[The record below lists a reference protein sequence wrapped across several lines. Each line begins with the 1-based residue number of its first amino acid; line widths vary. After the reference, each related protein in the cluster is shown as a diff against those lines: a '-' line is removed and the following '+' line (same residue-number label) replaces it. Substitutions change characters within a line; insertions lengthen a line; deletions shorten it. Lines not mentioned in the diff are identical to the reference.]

1 MVLNSVDG
9 SICCGVVICGVVM
22 GELGRG
28 VGGVRAAVFAQAL
41 SA

>member
-1 MVLNSVDG
+1 MELNSVDG
-9 SICCGVVICGVVM
+9 SICFGVVIRGVVM

-28 VGGVRAAVFAQAL
+28 VGSVRAAVFAQVL